1 MVMDVTSSRAPAQ
14 AAEAN
19 APQIPAFAP
28 THLRDA
34 AHRVR
39 ETAFI
44 VREPSEGRV
53 GVSFDA
59 RHLDPSTGYQHLA
72 TLPPMYPEWLGDRA
86 FCETHGLRFPY
97 VGGAMANGITS
108 PEMVIR
114 LARAG
119 MLAFLGTAGLSLERM
134 ADYIDRTAQALTPQN
149 LPFGANLIH
158 SPQEPALEMATVELF
173 LSRGVRR
180 ISASAFMRLTPAVVR
195 FAVSGLYR
203 DPHGRVQRSNF
214 LFAKISRPEVAQP
227 FLKPAPQ
234 KMLDA
239 LLAEQKITAEEAE
252 LAQEISVAS
261 DLTVESD
268 SGGHTDRRPLGP
280 LFSVI
285 ASLRDELQREYGF
298 ATPVRLG
305 AAGGLGTPQAVA
317 AAFGLGAAFVLTG
330 SINQA
335 SVEAN
340 QSPAVKEMLAKARFA
355 DVTMCPAGD
364 MFEMGVEVQVLK
376 RGNFFAARAKRL
388 FEVYSTYPSIEAI
401 EPEVREKLEREI
413 FQRPMEDVWQK
424 TRDFFNTRDPQEV
437 ERAERDPRHRLAL
450 VCRWYL
456 GLSSR
461 WAIEGVDGRQLDYQ
475 IWMGPAQGAFNA
487 WVRGSFLEPLSARHV
502 DQMALNLMEGAARI
516 TRASQLRA
524 FGAAIPPDAFDHRP
538 LPLA

>member
-1 MVMDVTSSRAPAQ
+1 MVMDITSSSAPASG
-14 AAEAN
+14 ADAPEA
-19 APQIPAFAP
+19 PAFAP
-28 THLRDA
+28 AQLREA

-39 ETAFI
+39 ETAYI
-44 VREPSEGRV
+44 VREPSGGRI
-53 GVSFDA
+53 GVSFDV
-59 RHLDPSTGYQHLA
+59 RHLDAASGFEHLA

-119 MLAFLGTAGLSLERM
+119 MLGFLGTAGLSLERM
-134 ADYIDRTAQALTPQN
+134 ADYIDRTAAALSPHH

-180 ISASAFMRLTPAVVR
+180 VSASAFMRLTPAVVR
-195 FAVSGLYR
+195 YAVRGLFR
-203 DPHGRVQRSNF
+203 DVHGRVQRSNF
-214 LFAKISRPEVAQP
+214 LFAKISRPEVAEP

-234 KMLDA
+234 KLLDQ
-239 LLAEQKITAEEAE
+239 LVAEQKITAEEAA
-252 LAQEISVAS
+252 LALEVPVAS
-261 DLTVESD
+261 DITVESD

-285 ASLRDELQREYGF
+285 ARLRDDLQREYGF
-298 ATPVRLG
+298 AAPVRLG

-340 QSPAVKEMLAKARFA
+340 QSPAVKALLAQARFA

-376 RGNFFAARAKRL
+376 RGNFFAARARRL

-413 FQRPMEDVWQK
+413 FQQPIEAVWQK
-424 TRDFFNTRDPQEV
+424 TRDFFTSRDPQEI

-461 WAIEGVDGRQLDYQ
+461 WAIEGVEGRQLDYQ
-475 IWMGPAQGAFNA
+475 VWMGPAQGAFNDWA
-487 WVRGSFLEPLSARHV
+487 RGSFLEALEARHV

-524 FGAAIPPDAFDHRP
+524 FGAAIPPDAFDHQP

>member
-1 MVMDVTSSRAPAQ
+1 MVMDITSSSAPSSGAD
-14 AAEAN
+14 APEA
-19 APQIPAFAP
+19 PAFAP
-28 THLRDA
+28 AQLREA

-44 VREPSEGRV
+44 VREPSGGRI
-53 GVSFDA
+53 GVSFDV
-59 RHLDPSTGYQHLA
+59 RHLDAASSYEHLA

-86 FCETHGLRFPY
+86 FCEIHGLRFPY

-119 MLAFLGTAGLSLERM
+119 MLGFLGTAGLSLERM
-134 ADYIDRTAQALTPQN
+134 ADYIDRTAAALNPHN

-180 ISASAFMRLTPAVVR
+180 VSASAFMRLTPAVVR
-195 FAVSGLYR
+195 YAVRGLFR
-203 DPHGRVQRSNF
+203 DAHGRVQRSNF
-214 LFAKISRPEVAQP
+214 LFAKISRPEVAEP

-234 KMLDA
+234 KLLDQ
-239 LLAEQKITAEEAE
+239 LVAEQKITAEEAQ
-252 LAQEISVAS
+252 LARDLPVAS
-261 DLTVESD
+261 DITVESD

-285 ASLRDELQREYGF
+285 ARLRDDLQREYGF

-340 QSPAVKEMLAKARFA
+340 QSPAVKKMLASARFA

-413 FQRPMEDVWQK
+413 FQQPMEAVWQK
-424 TRDFFNTRDPQEV
+424 TRDFFQTRDPQEI

-461 WAIEGVDGRQLDYQ
+461 WAIEGVEGRQLDYQ
-475 IWMGPAQGAFNA
+475 VWMGPAQGAFNDWA
-487 WVRGSFLEPLSARHV
+487 RGSFLEPLEARHV
-502 DQMALNLMEGAARI
+502 DQMALNLMEGAARQ

>member
-1 MVMDVTSSRAPAQ
+1 MVMDITSSSAPTSRADAPPA
-14 AAEAN
+14 
-19 APQIPAFAP
+19 PAFAP
-28 THLRDA
+28 AQLREA
-34 AHRVR
+34 ALRVR
-39 ETAFI
+39 ETAYI
-44 VREPSEGRV
+44 VREPSGGRI
-53 GVSFDA
+53 GVSFDV
-59 RHLDPSTGYQHLA
+59 RHLDATGGYEHLA

-114 LARAG
+114 LAHAG
-119 MLAFLGTAGLSLERM
+119 MLGFLGTAGLSLERM
-134 ADYIDRTAQALTPQN
+134 IDYIDRTAAALHPQR

-158 SPQEPALEMATVELF
+158 SPQEPGLEMATVELF

-180 ISASAFMRLTPAVVR
+180 VSASAFMRLTPAVVR
-195 FAVSGLYR
+195 YAVSGLFR
-203 DPHGRVQRSNF
+203 DAHGRVQRSNF
-214 LFAKISRPEVAQP
+214 LFAKISRPEVAEP

-234 KMLDA
+234 KML
-239 LLAEQKITAEEAE
+239 EQLVSERKITAEEAA
-252 LAQEISVAS
+252 LAREVPVAS
-261 DLTVESD
+261 DITVESD

-285 ASLRDELQREYGF
+285 ARLRDDLQRAHGF
-298 ATPVRLG
+298 TTPVRLG

-340 QSPAVKEMLAKARFA
+340 QSPTVKAMLAQARFA

-413 FQRPMEDVWQK
+413 FQQPMEEVWQK
-424 TRDFFNTRDPQEV
+424 TREFFTRRDPQEI

-461 WAIEGVDGRQLDYQ
+461 WAIEGVEGRQLDYQ
-475 IWMGPAQGAFNA
+475 VWMGPAQGAFNDWA
-487 WVRGSFLEPLSARHV
+487 RGTFLEPLEARHV
-502 DQMALNLMEGAARI
+502 DQMALNLMEGAARH